1 MNRINC
7 QYLTSVQ
14 DTPIYNTITEIQSKT
29 VLAKLDK
36 VPSGARIPPTSAT
49 ATNRTIRYY
58 SKYKWRAS
66 TGGSESSHF
75 AHVRRHFST

>member
-14 DTPIYNTITEIQSKT
+14 DTPIYNTITEIQSKP

-49 ATNRTIRYY
+49 AT
-58 SKYKWRAS
+58 
-66 TGGSESSHF
+66 F
-75 AHVRRHFST
+75 